1 MGRVYRP
8 EDRVKGE
15 GRETIVEIASET
27 AARSIDVESAHDA
40 LAALLVQVY
49 RRSTYTAQHSP
60 TQGVPA

>member
-1 MGRVYRP
+1 M
-8 EDRVKGE
+8 KGE